1 MMIESNHYG
10 WLEVRGIFLTE
21 DIIRKNLTFRVI
33 FFVIYFMMTI
43 NVVVAEGLNFISI
56 LLAAFAAR
64 DFVQAVRMGKFYLEM
79 RKKNAKKND
88 ENTKK

>member
-1 MMIESNHYG
+1 MMPRCKYQLLKNKGRNYDESLNKTD
-10 WLEVRGIFLTE
+10 IFLIPTILFSKT
-21 DIIRKNLTFRVI
+21 DNYV
-33 FFVIYFMMTI
+33 MM
-43 NVVVAEGLNFISI
+43 VAEGLNFISI